1 MNSCNVN
8 PSQSACEPV
17 LNPNYTGN
25 GKKAATLPFTAANL
39 SKQQFLDPTAF
50 LKTVDYQFSTL
61 ARSAP
66 LSGLFQPPN
75 YKLDLSLRRSFG
87 IPTGGLH
94 EGTRLVLQA
103 DMFNVTNHTHF
114 VYSALNAPLSS
125 WTGPTLA
132 QLGTSGAPA
141 YSSSYGQLSV
151 DSSAP
156 TNRAVQLAARIEF

>member
-1 MNSCNVN
+1 MNSCNTN

-17 LNPNYTGN
+17 IAPGYTGN
-25 GKKAATLPFTAANL
+25 GKRTPSLPFTAANL
-39 SKQQFLDPTAF
+39 SKNQYLDPAAF
-50 LKTVDYQFSTL
+50 ATTPNYQFSTI
-61 ARSAP
+61 ARTAALP
-66 LSGLFQPPN
+66 GLFQPPN

-94 EGTRLVLQA
+94 EGTKLSIQA

-114 VYSALNAPLSS
+114 VYSALNAPLTS
-125 WTGPTLA
+125 WSPTS
-132 QLGTSGAPA
+132 T
-141 YSSSYGQLSV
+141 SYGLLSV